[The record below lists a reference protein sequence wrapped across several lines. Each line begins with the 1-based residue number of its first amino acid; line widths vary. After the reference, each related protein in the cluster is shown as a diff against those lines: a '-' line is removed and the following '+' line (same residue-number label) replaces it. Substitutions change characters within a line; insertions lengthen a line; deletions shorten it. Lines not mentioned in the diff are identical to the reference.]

1 MALVLPDDA
10 LIGHRFEDAQQ
21 RAAIGVVAVEQATW
35 VMRSG
40 SAR

>member
-1 MALVLPDDA
+1 MALVLADDA
-10 LIGHRFEDAQQ
+10 FVGHGFEDAQR